1 MADNILS
8 VSIRSIMEPPV
19 NVSDDI
25 TTIINLA
32 FLSASESMIITA
44 SPVDGEKY
52 MQSVVI
58 PSAAVIP
65 CQIKTSTCLSFVTIS
80 LGLYRFIPICDPRV
94 PNCRGGPLKRGR
106 LSLGYQCDLSL
117 AG

>member
-1 MADNILS
+1 
-8 VSIRSIMEPPV
+8 MEPPV

-65 CQIKTSTCLSFVTIS
+65 LIALPQSD
-80 LGLYRFIPICDPRV
+80 GLETM
-94 PNCRGGPLKRGR
+94 PLKP
-106 LSLGYQCDLSL
+106 LPL
-117 AG
+117 